1 MVRALVTIAVL
12 SFGSFPRMWS
22 LAMAAEATPRR
33 PKIFVVRDK
42 MIFAAFWSGVY
53 RTTRPVD
60 TKPR

>member
-22 LAMAAEATPRR
+22 LAMAAEATR
-33 PKIFVVRDK
+33 PKIFVARDK

-53 RTTRPVD
+53 RTTRPVA